1 MSDTRIIDQSYIN
14 RVSDAI
20 DQLSDY
26 AHTVRGAVATVQR
39 KADALDKN
47 IDTAKAEFRAFRDY
61 DEQQKELARA
71 KTRLVNVRQQVKEKF
86 GVNDEV
92 RQYLTGILQASDLS
106 IVRENV
112 ISNCTEQLM
121 MVCPEYWLAPCLVAL
136 AAWLSDNKPLADR
149 ALQEALKRD
158 DERTSLLFALI
169 CRRVG
174 RMNAS
179 AVWLERYLAMQD
191 PQAVERKM
199 VTVLDAYSNGL
210 FGPKSRQICA
220 EKIEKWIAELSDEVG
235 FVEEQQKN
243 WEESMFAMVD
253 GDSFNKK
260 YPYSAKRGTNWKECT
275 RSMNE
280 MGLHQKLL
288 DYFKNIFEK
297 KSGSTLSL
305 NARLDALLETYVSS
319 YDNAELPLRREER
332 MLELIIE
339 ERGRKDRAQ
348 ARFDAEDKALEE
360 SFDFTQLLTSA
371 AMHADIIKAS
381 NATQRLAVALS
392 KPWVVS
398 AYNNI
403 VLKVRQHVP
412 ARLNFE
418 IENWSQS
425 MVDGSEE
432 AALCQEADQH
442 FTHRRDLE
450 IAAVTQSKWDAIIPI
465 GCGVVSLIAFIA
477 GSPTWG
483 IIGLIAA
490 AGFGLRWFL
499 NKRNCEN
506 TRENIKKLYEK
517 IISDVKDTVRALCAE
532 RVDYIND
539 LLARDEVSDTT
550 AAYLEGLEVGQYVGN
565 GDHQRNIR

>member
-1 MSDTRIIDQSYIN
+1 MNSVPEKKAAWNTRLLYTLWELGFLPEEPRERAAPGAAAKSNLFFALSGMCWLFLYFPWGQGNLLVWSAMVLAMFFLTELTPAFHRGIRLPRWGKLLALLN
-14 RVSDAI
+14 ALGTVGLGVRVCAG
-20 DQLSDY
+20 Y
-26 AHTVRGAVATVQR
+26 FTAAHGTVQI
-39 KADALDKN
+39 ADLVGLSPGLTALG
-47 IDTAKAEFRAFRDY
+47 ISG
-61 DEQQKELARA
+61 
-71 KTRLVNVRQQVKEKF
+71 VF
-86 GVNDEV
+86 GVLGLWFLYVFIARLYTALCPVLAHLFSGVHRRERAILGVLVLALAVFTAAAFSQSEAFYATEHNYDVIYTADSAYLVKGTAWLNLTFAENDL
-92 RQYLTGILQASDLS
+92 RQPLFAVFSAPFVGWAYVLT
-106 IVRENV
+106 
-112 ISNCTEQLM
+112 QL
-121 MVCPEYWLAPCLVAL
+121 VPSGHWLAPWLMDLPQLGLLVLGMYMLATLLASTESGRLAVTVSLCAL
-136 AAWLSDNKPLADR
+136 YP
-149 ALQEALKRD
+149 
-158 DERTSLLFALI
+158 SLLFALMMEQYI
-169 CRRVG
+169 LAVFWLLLFVY
-174 RMNAS
+174 MN
-179 AVWLERYLAMQD
+179 
-191 PQAVERKM
+191 VER
-199 VTVLDAYSNGL
+199 LPGRGAAL
-210 FGPKSRQICA
+210 
-220 EKIEKWIAELSDEVG
+220 VG
-235 FVEEQQKN
+235 
-243 WEESMFAMVD
+243 A
-253 GDSFNKK
+253 
-260 YPYSAKRGTNWKECT
+260 A
-275 RSMNE
+275 
-280 MGLHQKLL
+280 
-288 DYFKNIFEK
+288 
-297 KSGSTLSL
+297 GS
-305 NARLDALLETYVSS
+305 
-319 YDNAELPLRREER
+319 
-332 MLELIIE
+332 
-339 ERGRKDRAQ
+339 
-348 ARFDAEDKALEE
+348 
-360 SFDFTQLLTSA
+360 LLTSA